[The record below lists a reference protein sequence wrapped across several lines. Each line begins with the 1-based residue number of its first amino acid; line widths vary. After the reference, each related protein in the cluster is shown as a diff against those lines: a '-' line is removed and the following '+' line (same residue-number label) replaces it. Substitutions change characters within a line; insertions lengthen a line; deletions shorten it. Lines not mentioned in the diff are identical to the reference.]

1 MAYQASDK
9 IKAKL
14 QIEIPQIK
22 ETFHIVELGLFGSYV
37 RGTQKRSSDVDIL
50 VSFAH
55 GHKDFFNYV
64 RCKHFLENLL
74 SAKVDL
80 VIKDA
85 LKPRLRGK
93 ILDEVEYV

>member
-1 MAYQASDK
+1 MAYRTSDE

-14 QIEIPQIK
+14 QIGAPQLK
-22 ETFHIVELGLFGSYV
+22 ETFHIAELGLFGSYV

-55 GHKDFFNYV
+55 GHRDFFNYV
-64 RCKHFLENLL
+64 RCKSYLEELL
-74 SAKVDL
+74 SIKVDL

-85 LKPRLRGK
+85 LKPRLKGR